1 MSFYLYMYKCKLI
14 RIIDGDT
21 LECSIDLGFNISKKA
36 ILRLQ
41 GIDAPELRTKDL
53 LEKARAVEST
63 EALKHIILDENPEGV
78 FYIHSKKID
87 SFGRCLAT
95 VILKSGLEVNTEL
108 VDLGYASKWKI

>member
-1 MSFYLYMYKCKLI
+1 MSEKI
-14 RIIDGDT
+14 P
-21 LECSIDLGFNISKKA
+21 FNIGPNV
-36 ILRLQ
+36 ILSYKRLDYKIWYALAEF
-41 GIDAPELRTKDL
+41 IDNSTQSYISNRKV
-53 LEKARAVEST
+53 LEKAHAVEST